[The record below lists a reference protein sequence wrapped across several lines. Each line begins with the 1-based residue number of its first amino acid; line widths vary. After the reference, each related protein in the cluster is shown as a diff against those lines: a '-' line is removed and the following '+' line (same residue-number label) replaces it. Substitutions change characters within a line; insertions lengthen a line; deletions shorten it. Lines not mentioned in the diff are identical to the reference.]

1 MNMDSNKSSILGC
14 LLVQRKSRL
23 DTVTKAP
30 NSMSC
35 KMATVLKKKQENKY
49 LIFIFVLFLS
59 VEMFDIADFQGHFSY
74 IS

>member
-1 MNMDSNKSSILGC
+1 MNMDNNKSSILGC

-35 KMATVLKKKQENKY
+35 KMATVLKKKQEN
-49 LIFIFVLFLS
+49 IFDFYFCSVL
-59 VEMFDIADFQGHFSY
+59 VCRDV
-74 IS
+74 